1 MKTSKFIL
9 ILKIAMFVIF
19 ISGSFF
25 IQYATVPVENHEIVW
40 KDNGQEEKEIS
51 PKNLPT
57 AVKKVIAKK
66 FGKKIKFISILKIT
80 QNKKKAFK
88 IHLKKNEDTY
98 ELITNS
104 SGNILL
110 LKKIIQFDSSE
121 EEMGC

>member
-1 MKTSKFIL
+1 MKLFRTILIKGKMKTSKFIL

-66 FGKKIKFISILKIT
+66 FGKKIKLDRKSVV
-80 QNKKKAFK
+80 
-88 IHLKKNEDTY
+88 
-98 ELITNS
+98 
-104 SGNILL
+104 
-110 LKKIIQFDSSE
+110 
-121 EEMGC
+121 